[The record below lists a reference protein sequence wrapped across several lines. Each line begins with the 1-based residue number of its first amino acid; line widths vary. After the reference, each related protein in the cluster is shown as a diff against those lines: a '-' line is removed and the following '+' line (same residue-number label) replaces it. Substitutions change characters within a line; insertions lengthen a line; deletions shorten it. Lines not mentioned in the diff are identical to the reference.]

1 MLNEALAIRNV
12 LQFLNSDTAS
22 CHVLLTLCIWQ
33 QMYTVN
39 CHHQSS
45 SDDRFL
51 LRQEVSSCLHK
62 KFDCSAGYLHLHPN
76 SETLIRFKSTHYV
89 LQRLHSHVQSSAEL
103 RLYSWMNRYGKYS
116 VLAQQPCCAQRAIK
130 VAGK

>member
-1 MLNEALAIRNV
+1 
-12 LQFLNSDTAS
+12 
-22 CHVLLTLCIWQ
+22 
-33 QMYTVN
+33 MYTVN

-76 SETLIRFKSTHYV
+76 SEVCVCAQKRTAKVDLCQSGLIKVTWNPDYV
-89 LQRLHSHVQSSAEL
+89 MHIKYSSFHRQFFQVFTIEP
-103 RLYSWMNRYGKYS
+103 RLYHLEYW
-116 VLAQQPCCAQRAIK
+116 LAGGIGICRHY
-130 VAGK
+130 